1 MAVEG
6 PYLVVEHFPDPGVFA
21 SNQNGWAVWSG
32 HGGIECAFPMSDRR
46 GAELARDVRNAA
58 YRAGAGWMRE
68 QAAKEV
74 EVTDGR
80 DCPDLN
86 DRIRSLPLYEAE
98 GGLTAE
104 PKKP

>member
-58 YRAGAGWMRE
+58 YRAGAGWMLE
-68 QAAKEV
+68 KVAGIVKAAHPPGKGMTRV
-74 EVTDGR
+74 EE
-80 DCPDLN
+80 L
-86 DRIRSLPLYEAE
+86 IRSLPLYEAE
-98 GGLTAE
+98 GG
-104 PKKP
+104 